1 MPTYEETLS
10 EWNDREAVA
19 EAAIPLI
26 GALHRDKGVTVLLH
40 SRSLV
45 NKDAVRIIKTHR
57 FARRVSG
64 DELSVRDTFP
74 FLEAV
79 SLLDIG
85 SVKIDLARLYAAYDA
100 DERGLSVPDFVAD
113 ALSDI
118 TGTNK
123 PAGAE
128 PRDVVLYGF
137 GRIGR
142 LVTRLLVEKA
152 GAGNG
157 LRLRAVVVRKGKG
170 EDDLAKRASLLRRDS
185 VHGQFNGTI
194 QIDEANNLIIANGTA
209 IQVIYAGSPD
219 EIDYTDYGIND
230 AILVD
235 NTGIWRD
242 RAGLEK
248 HLRPGISKV
257 LLTAPGKGD
266 IPNIVH
272 GVNHLDVDPAE
283 NVLSC
288 ASCTTNAIVPTIKAM
303 DDEYGLLRAHVET
316 VHSYTNDQNLLDN
329 YHPADR
335 RGRSAPINMVLTAT
349 GASSAVKKVLPDLE
363 ATISGNSIRVP
374 TPDVSMAIL
383 SLQLRREADRDEVL
397 EHLRQTSLVGPLSR
411 CLDFTTANDAVSSD
425 FVGSRASSVVDANA
439 ALVDGDQAQLYVWYD
454 NEFGYSC
461 QVVRVVQSISGVEYP
476 TYPLAD

>member
-1 MPTYEETLS
+1 MPTYEETLA

-26 GALHRDKGVTVLLH
+26 GRLHRDKGVTVLLH

-45 NKDAVRIIKTHR
+45 NKDAIRIIKTHR

-64 DELSVRDTFP
+64 GELSVRDTFP

-79 SLLDIG
+79 SGLDIG
-85 SVKIDLARLYAAYDA
+85 SVKIDLARLHAAYDA
-100 DERGLSVPDFVAD
+100 DGRGLSIPDFVAD
-113 ALSDI
+113 VLDGI
-118 TGTNK
+118 TGDSK
-123 PAGAE
+123 PRGAE

-152 GAGNG
+152 GSGNG
-157 LRLRAVVVRKGKG
+157 LRLRAIVVRRGG
-170 EDDLAKRASLLRRDS
+170 DDDLAKRASLLRRDS

-209 IQVIYAGSPD
+209 IQVIYAGGPD
-219 EIDYTDYGIND
+219 EIDYTSYGIND

-248 HLRPGISKV
+248 HLRPGIAKV

-272 GVNHLDVDPAE
+272 GINHLGVDPDE
-283 NVLSC
+283 KVLSC

-303 DDEYGLLRAHVET
+303 DDEFGLRRAHVET

-329 YHPADR
+329 YHKADR

-383 SLQLRREADRDEVL
+383 SLQLGREASRDEVL
-397 EHLRQTSLVGPLSR
+397 DHLRQTSLVGPLSR
-411 CLDFTTANDAVSSD
+411 CLDYTTANDAVSSD
-425 FVGSRASSVVDANA
+425 FVGSRASSVIDANA

-476 TYPLAD
+476 TYPLVG